1 MAKQATDTFVTVMPD
16 GSERTIVKG
25 QVFQDGHE
33 VVRHVP
39 TLFAAFDTG
48 KDEEQ
53 EEEAPVKRG
62 PGRPRK
68 DS

>member
-16 GSERTIVKG
+16 GSERVITKG
-25 QVFQDGHE
+25 QVLQNNHE
-33 VVRHVP
+33 VVRHAP
-39 TLFAAFDTG
+39 GLFMEFDLG
-48 KDEEQ
+48 DEDK
-53 EEEAPVKRG
+53 EEAPVKRG